1 MRKSQFSENQIYWIL
16 LQANGK
22 QNISDICR
30 QHGISVST
38 YYRWKSKYNT
48 KIVPERNKLK
58 KLEAENSELKLMFA
72 NLFLENKNLKQSI
85 FNNSIP

>member
-22 QNISDICR
+22 QKISDICR
-30 QHGISVST
+30 QYGISVST
-38 YYRWKSKYNT
+38 YYRWRAKYHQKNFHDGN
-48 KIVPERNKLK
+48 KIH

-72 NLFLENKNLKQSI
+72 NLFLEIKNLKKR
-85 FNNSIP
+85 